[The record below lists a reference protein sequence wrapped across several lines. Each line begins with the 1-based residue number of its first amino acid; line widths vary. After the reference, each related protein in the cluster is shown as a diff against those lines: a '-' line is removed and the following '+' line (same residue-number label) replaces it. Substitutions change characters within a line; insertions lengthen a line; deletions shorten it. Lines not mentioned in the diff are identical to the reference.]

1 MKIGLGSDHGG
12 YQLKEKIKK
21 HLEEKGIECID
32 YGTNSEDSVDY
43 PQFGKKVGEAV
54 VSGECDKGIV
64 CCGTGIGISIA
75 ANKVK
80 GVRCA
85 LCGDTFS
92 AKMTREHNDS
102 NVLALGQRVTGEG
115 LALEIV
121 DTWIKTDFEG
131 GRHQTRIE
139 KISDIEKEYMK

>member
-43 PQFGKKVGEAV
+43 PEFGRKVGEAV

-139 KISDIEKEYMK
+139 KISDIEKDYMK